1 MNTVVKSTLAL
12 IALIGAFYLSI
23 SYRYGDP
30 GWRLEFSAKEAEAR
44 PEKGASYDLRQL
56 AILNRAVVNIKENY
70 VDPSRIN
77 ERKMIGAAMQEV
89 QRAIAELL
97 VEVEKD
103 SEDVPTRITVRVN
116 AAEAAFDL
124 SDVSDLWQ
132 LSFKFK
138 DIFTFIQQNLEHHD
152 KLQDIEY
159 AAINGMLSTLDPHS
173 VLMRPEHY
181 REMKLSTRGKFGG
194 LGIVI
199 SVRDGQLTVVNPIDD
214 TPASRAGLKAGDK
227 VVQIGFDSTV
237 NMALSD
243 AVDMLRGAPNTAVT
257 IWISREGWAKPRK
270 FVLERA
276 DIKVKSVT
284 YKQLPDRVGL
294 VRVRNFQNT
303 TFTELKGALAK
314 MAKKAPLKGLVL
326 DLRGNP
332 GGLLDQA
339 IKMSDLFIE
348 SGPLVTTV
356 GYGNRIREPKM
367 ATRKNTREFPVVVLT
382 SNSSASASEIVAGA
396 LKNHK
401 RALIIG
407 QQTFGKGS
415 VQVIY
420 DNKDDSALK
429 LTIAQYLTPGDISI
443 QSVGI
448 VPDIATYPVVL
459 TETETD
465 LHRSE
470 EFKGGEKTLPSHLD
484 HASSKISKA
493 AKPLYRLRYLRD
505 EALHK
510 TVMETPNTII
520 EDFEIDLARRI
531 IASTAAGHRDGML
544 KDAMPVL
551 DAVTAQQ
558 QKAIAK
564 ALATQGVD
572 WTVLATTGMPQ
583 AQVELTLDSPE
594 PIKAGSTVTLQAKVT
609 NIGTGPYVRL
619 RAISR
624 SDNPLFEGHELL
636 FGNIPAGESRI
647 WKTLVKV
654 PKSALTR
661 RDVVKLEFKVG
672 DDAKSDSADLA
683 PATNVDLASAPK
695 PPPAEIKIAVEQ
707 LPRPR
712 FAMTYLIDDAQQGNG
727 DGLLQRGEQAELLVD
742 IVNVGE
748 GVSTA
753 LLGTLRDDGQS
764 GRRGIFIKR
773 GRIKAGGAD
782 GESIE
787 LKPGEKTRLRFS
799 FKVKA
804 DSPDTVPVQV
814 SAMDADI
821 REITSEK
828 LILTPVDADV
838 RPALVSA
845 RLKATAGAL
854 VQLSGVRGD
863 GGQVIGTATSAR
875 ADAKLGEWYR
885 VPLEEKGEKGGG
897 LYGWV
902 RADTVSPNAAKG
914 GDAITRVSPAGPPV
928 ITFNE
933 QREAHT
939 DAMTLQGSVSSGNVV
954 KDLLVYVNNR
964 KVFFKSNA
972 SNQAPKDSL
981 DFSVRV
987 PLDKG
992 VNTITVVA
1000 REDNELLSRR
1010 TMIVNRD

>member
-1 MNTVVKSTLAL
+1 MSTIFKSTLAL
-12 IALIGAFYLSI
+12 TALMGAFYLSV
-23 SYRYGDP
+23 SYRFGDP
-30 GWRLEFSAKEAEAR
+30 GWRVEFTQEAEAR
-44 PEKGASYDLRQL
+44 PEQTAEYDLRQL

-77 ERKMIGAAMQEV
+77 ERKMIGAAMEEV

-97 VEVEKD
+97 VEVERD
-103 SEDVPTRITVRVN
+103 SEKVPTRITVRIDD
-116 AAEAAFDL
+116 AEESFDL
-124 SDVSDLWQ
+124 KDVGDLWQ

-138 DIFTFIQQNLEHHD
+138 DIFSFIQKNLKHHD

-159 AAINGMLSTLDPHS
+159 AAINGMLGTLDPHS
-173 VLMRPEHY
+173 VLLRPEDY

-199 SVRDGQLTVVNPIDD
+199 SVRDGQLTIVNPIDD

-243 AVDMLRGAPNTAVT
+243 AVDMLRGAPNTPVT
-257 IWISREGWAKPRK
+257 IWVSREGWSKPRK
-270 FVLERA
+270 FVLKRA

-284 YKQLPDRVGL
+284 YKRLPDRVGL
-294 VRVRNFQNT
+294 VRIRNFQNT
-303 TFTELKGALAK
+303 TFDELKKAVKTMSRKGA
-314 MAKKAPLKGLVL
+314 LKGLVL

-339 IKMSDLFIE
+339 IKVSDLFVS

-367 ATRKNTREFPVVVLT
+367 ATRRGTETFPVVVLA
-382 SNSSASASEIVAGA
+382 NRSSASASEIVAGA

-401 RALIIG
+401 RALIVG

-459 TETETD
+459 TDEETD

-470 EFKGGEKTLPSHLD
+470 EYKGGENQLPEHLD

-493 AKPLYRLRYLRD
+493 AKPEHLLRFLRD
-505 EALHK
+505 EAITK
-510 TVMETPNTII
+510 KVRENPNDII
-520 EDFEIDLARRI
+520 VDFEIDFARKL
-531 IASTAAGHRDGML
+531 IAGTEQGHRDGML
-544 KDAMPVL
+544 EDAQAVL
-551 DAVTAQQ
+551 KAVTDQQ
-558 QKAIAK
+558 QARIEE
-564 ALATQGVD
+564 ALKTRNVD
-572 WTVLATTGMPQ
+572 WSLLAKSGTPKAT
-583 AQVELTLDSPE
+583 VELSLDQQE
-594 PIKAGSTVTLQAKVT
+594 PIKAGATVKLTAKIT
-609 NIGTGPYVRL
+609 NTGDGPFRRL

-636 FGNIPAGESRI
+636 FGNIPAGESRS
-647 WKTLVKV
+647 WTTPVKL

-661 RDVVKLEFKVG
+661 RDTVKIEFKTGAPESAPESAAGSAAVPPT
-672 DDAKSDSADLA
+672 ADL
-683 PATNVDLASAPK
+683 
-695 PPPAEIKIAVEQ
+695 KIAVEQ

-712 FAMTYLIDDAQQGNG
+712 FAMTYRVDDTQQGNG

-742 IVNVGE
+742 IKNVGE

-753 LLGTLRDDGQS
+753 LLGTLRDDGQT

-773 GRIKAGGAD
+773 GRIKAGGKDGKAVELKA
-782 GESIE
+782 GES
-787 LKPGEKTRLRFS
+787 TQLRFS

-804 DSPDTVPVQV
+804 DSPDAVPVQV
-814 SAMDADI
+814 SAMDAEI

-828 LILTPVDADV
+828 LSLAIVDPDV
-838 RPALVSA
+838 RVKPVKTSL
-845 RLKATAGAL
+845 LGTNGAPI
-854 VQLSGVRGD
+854 QLTSVRGD
-863 GGQVIGTATSAR
+863 AQVVGTAATVQS
-875 ADAKLGEWYR
+875 DAQLDGWYR
-885 VPLEEKGEKGGG
+885 VPLKEKGHFA
-897 LYGWV
+897 WV
-902 RADTVSPNAAKG
+902 DARTVKQGEPAA
-914 GDAITRVSPAGPPV
+914 ASQITPVAPAGPPI
-928 ITFNE
+928 ITFNDE
-933 QREAHT
+933 QHETRNEAL
-939 DAMTLQGSVSSGNVV
+939 TLQGEVKSGNEV

-972 SNQAPKDSL
+972 ANQATRESL
-981 DFSVRV
+981 QFSLRV

-1010 TMIVNRD
+1010 TMIVHRDP